1 MSTPKKTV
9 LVIAGE
15 YPPLKTIGRIRTAK
29 FVEHLR
35 NLGWKPI
42 VLTVEIPSNADN
54 HDPSL
59 EKEIPPD
66 VQIHRANWPDWE
78 TSLIDG
84 IKRLLGRSNGP
95 SHTATLRNHNIDNK
109 TTTQPSTESKKQKTN
124 TLKDSPIRALKWLFR
139 HWIYIPDN
147 YLPWSKHAYKLAT
160 DICEKEKIDLVF
172 TSLPPFSAALI
183 GYKLKKE
190 RNIPWIMDYR
200 DLWEGD
206 VLREWISPLRQR
218 LELVLERK
226 LVKTADV
233 VISVSEQKT
242 EYLKKLHPKATCN
255 WETLTNGYDPEV
267 FEPLLAE
274 PREENDTIDFVYT
287 GRLFKNRRGYAFAEA
302 LGQLNQE
309 QPQLIQK
316 VRIHIVGGVSP
327 EIQQRYNEILDQYQ
341 IKHLYNFTG
350 DVSYH
355 DAMRAQVQCD
365 YLLLIV
371 DTGATSDGVIPG
383 KLFEYTA
390 SKRPIFALCNPG
402 ATKDIIERANAG
414 IVLPAESVDACK
426 SALCDLLKKPIPQNV
441 NFNQDYLSQFER
453 KTISKN
459 LAKIFE
465 KTTQPHQSEAQNV

>member
-1 MSTPKKTV
+1 MNTPKKTV

-35 NLGWKPI
+35 NLGWTPI
-42 VLTVEIPSNADN
+42 VLTVEIPANADN

-66 VQIHRANWPDWE
+66 VQVHRANWPDWE

-84 IKRLLGRSNGP
+84 IKRLVGRGNTTSNYAANPLNENTG
-95 SHTATLRNHNIDNK
+95 NK
-109 TTTQPSTESKKQKTN
+109 ATTQLNRENKKSA
-124 TLKDSPIRALKWLFR
+124 LKDSPIRALKWLFR

-147 YLPWSKHAYKLAT
+147 YLPWSKHAHKLAA
-160 DICEKEKIDLVF
+160 DICDKEKIDLVF

-183 GYKLKKE
+183 GYKLKKK

-226 LVKTADV
+226 LVKAADV

-242 EYLKKLHPKATCN
+242 EYLKKLHPKATCK

-274 PREENDTIDFVYT
+274 PKEKNDTIDFVYT

-309 QPQLIQK
+309 QPQLTK
-316 VRIHIVGGVSP
+316 NVRIHIVGGVSP
-327 EIQQRYNEILDQYQ
+327 EIQKRYDEILDQYQ
-341 IKHLYNFTG
+341 ISHLYNFTG
-350 DVSYH
+350 DVSYQ

-383 KLFEYTA
+383 KLFEYIA

-402 ATKDIIERANAG
+402 ATKDIIEAAEAG
-414 IVLPAESVDACK
+414 IVLPAESIDSCK
-426 SALCDLLKKPIPQNV
+426 SALSDWLKKPAPDKV
-441 NFNQDYLSQFER
+441 HFNQGYLNQFER

-459 LAKIFE
+459 LAKIFDITIE
-465 KTTQPHQSEAQNV
+465 